1 VNKLSSK
8 SKNIQRLILGW
19 IFILP
24 ALFFIIYASV
34 FPAISNFI
42 LSFQKWDGF
51 LAKKWVW
58 FENYI
63 QFFKDG
69 DVLRYLYNSVYLSF
83 LSTLGAVL
91 IGLFLAALVFKI
103 GSKLGSFARLV
114 FFIPGMIPVAING
127 LLFVFILNPQ
137 MGLLNNFLKL
147 IGLSSYNNAWLED
160 SRTAMN
166 CIVVVNIWMM
176 CGITM
181 VLSYA
186 AIRMLPA
193 SLFESCKIDG
203 GGYIRQL
210 FSIVFPI
217 IKNVI
222 GTAAIYTLA
231 ANFKTYGIVQ
241 VMTQGGPGDITRTIP
256 INMINTAFNF
266 GEFGYAAS
274 MGVVLSLVVVVSIL
288 VTTKFFGGDIYEF

>member
-1 VNKLSSK
+1 MNKLGVK
-8 SKNIQRLILGW
+8 SKNIQRIILGW
-19 IFILP
+19 ILILP

-34 FPAISNFI
+34 FPAVSNLI

-51 LAKKWVW
+51 LSKSWVW

-63 QFFKDG
+63 QFFKHADA
-69 DVLRYLYNSVYLSF
+69 LRYLYNSVYLAF
-83 LSTLGAVL
+83 LSTIGAVL
-91 IGLFLAALVFKI
+91 IGVFLAAVVFKI
-103 GSKLGSFARLV
+103 GSKLGTFARLV

-147 IGLSSYNNAWLED
+147 IGLGSFGRAWLED
-160 SRTAMN
+160 RSTTMN
-166 CIVVVNIWMM
+166 CIVFVNIWMM

-203 GGYIRQL
+203 GGYLRQL
-210 FSIVFPI
+210 FSIVFPM
-217 IKNVI
+217 IKKVI

-241 VMTQGGPGDITRTIP
+241 VMTQGGPGDLTRTIP
-256 INMINTAFNF
+256 INMINTAFNY

-274 MGVVLSLVVVVSIL
+274 MGVVLSLVVVLSIFI
-288 VTTKFFGGDIYEF
+288 TTKLFGGDTHEF